1 MLGYLYLNLHKYSSS
16 SDRESSSLDNVH
28 LKSLIVEQLG
38 TSVVNLSAHRANI
51 SVDFFFFFFFF
62 KSVKSINL

>member
-16 SDRESSSLDNVH
+16 SDRESSSLDDVH

-38 TSVVNLSAHRANI
+38 TSVGKLMRI
-51 SVDFFFFFFFF
+51 LCQQ
-62 KSVKSINL
+62 VKI